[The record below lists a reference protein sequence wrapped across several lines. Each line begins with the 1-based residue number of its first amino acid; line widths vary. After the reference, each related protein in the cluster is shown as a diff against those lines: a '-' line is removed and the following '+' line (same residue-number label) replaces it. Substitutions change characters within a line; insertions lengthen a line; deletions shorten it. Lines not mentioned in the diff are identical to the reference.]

1 MSDEPVFP
9 KPRPKGSAY
18 REAAPVPAEPP
29 KPEVVAT
36 RPEPPTDP
44 GPIVLAS
51 SEQNKLA
58 PEHILASMA
67 AERTY
72 WQEQELLVPMADER
86 TYWQKQQFIV
96 RHPRITGAAFFVGSV
111 GLLVPSVV
119 SRLEGHRYGASSTTV
134 TGSVFL
140 TTSLWLLVAGAPLRA
155 DGRPPPW
162 WSTGIAV
169 CAVAGGLVG
178 LFLLG

>member
-29 KPEVVAT
+29 KPKVVAT
-36 RPEPPTDP
+36 RPEPPTEPDP
-44 GPIVLAS
+44 LVLAPA
-51 SEQNKLA
+51 EEKLA
-58 PEHILASMA
+58 A
-67 AERTY
+67 
-72 WQEQELLVPMADER
+72 QQLLVPMAAER

-111 GLLVPSVV
+111 VLLVPSVA
-119 SRLEGHRYGASSTTV
+119 SRLEGYRYGASSTSV
-134 TGSVFL
+134 SGCVFL

-169 CAVAGGLVG
+169 CAVAGGVVG

>member
-18 REAAPVPAEPP
+18 REAAPVPAEPTKP
-29 KPEVVAT
+29 KVVAT
-36 RPEPPTDP
+36 RPEPPTEP

-51 SEQNKLA
+51 SEPNKLA
-58 PEHILASMA
+58 PEHLLVPMA

-72 WQEQELLVPMADER
+72 WH
-86 TYWQKQQFIV
+86 KQQFIV
-96 RHPRITGAAFFVGSV
+96 RHPRITGAAFFVGSIV
-111 GLLVPSVV
+111 LLVPSVV
-119 SRLEGHRYGASSTTV
+119 SRIEGHRYGASSTTV
-134 TGSVFL
+134 SGSIFL

-162 WSTGIAV
+162 WSTGIGV
-169 CAVAGGLVG
+169 CAVVGGVVG